1 MTDLFLRV
9 VELSWQAGV
18 LALAVMLARLALRRA
33 PKWAVCMLWALVA
46 VRLIVP
52 VSLQSRVS
60 LQAEQSPVTAALE
73 QLPQTQETAD
83 AILPSGGEVLI
94 PVQPVGPVTS
104 AEPVQAAR
112 PVMTVEVLTAVWLA
126 GAAFMLAYMLVSYL
140 SCWACSGPASID
152 RRGWTSRTCL
162 RCWPTSGATSGGAT
176 TW

>member
-18 LALAVMLARLALRRA
+18 LALAVILARLALRRA

-83 AILPSGGEVLI
+83 AILPSGGEILT
-94 PVQPVGPVTS
+94 PVQPVGSVTS

-126 GAAFMLAYMLVSYL
+126 GAAFMLA
-140 SCWACSGPASID
+140 
-152 RRGWTSRTCL
+152 
-162 RCWPTSGATSGGAT
+162 
-176 TW
+176 

>member
-1 MTDLFLRV
+1 MQRAESRAFVERNFSGSLPGFLNAFVGGRGLSAEEADELRRMIADLEEKIMTDLFLRV

-60 LQAEQSPVTAALE
+60 LQAEQSPVTAVLE

-83 AILPSGGEVLI
+83 AILPSGGEVLT
-94 PVQPVGPVTS
+94 PVQPVGSVTS
-104 AEPVQAAR
+104 AEPVQAAA
-112 PVMTVEVLTAVWLA
+112 L
-126 GAAFMLAYMLVSYL
+126 
-140 SCWACSGPASID
+140 
-152 RRGWTSRTCL
+152 
-162 RCWPTSGATSGGAT
+162 
-176 TW
+176 